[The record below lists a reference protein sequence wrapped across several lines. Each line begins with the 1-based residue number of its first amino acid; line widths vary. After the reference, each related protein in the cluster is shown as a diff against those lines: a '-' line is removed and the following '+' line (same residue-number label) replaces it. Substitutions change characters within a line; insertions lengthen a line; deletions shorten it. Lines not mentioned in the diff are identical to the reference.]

1 VFGFIALSHY
11 LSGQGCVREQE
22 KRMFEN
28 LQERLGSIL
37 NGLTGRGA
45 LSEADVSAALREVRR
60 ALIEADVAL
69 EVVRSFVD
77 KVRDKAVGA
86 DVLKS
91 IKPGQMVVK
100 IVHDELVAMLGAEGE
115 TIDLNAPAPV
125 VIMMVGLQGS
135 GKTTTSAKIAKR
147 LTERQ
152 GKKVLMASLDTR
164 RPAAQEQ
171 LRQLGEQTNVA
182 TLPIVAGQ
190 TPVEIAR
197 RAVQAGKLGGH
208 DVVIL
213 DTAGRTHIDEPL
225 MAEMAEI
232 KTAAV
237 PHEILL
243 VADSLTGQDAV
254 NLARNFNE
262 RVGVT
267 GLVLTRMD
275 GDGRGGAALSMRAVT
290 GRPVK
295 LIGTG
300 EKMDALEE
308 FHPKRIADRI
318 LGMGDIVSLVEKA
331 AETLDA
337 EKAAAM
343 AKKMQSGKFD
353 LNDLADQLGQMQK
366 MGGMGGIMGM
376 MPGMGKMKD
385 QMAAAGLDDKMF
397 GRQIAIISSMTK
409 AERANPDILKHSRK
423 KRIAAGS
430 GTDAA
435 EINKLL
441 KMHRGMADMMKAM
454 GGKGKGG
461 GMMRG
466 LMGGLASKM
475 GMGGLGGMMGGM
487 PDLSKMDPKQIEAL
501 KKQAE
506 AAGLGKGLPGGL
518 PGGMP
523 GGLPGGLPGLGG
535 GLPGL
540 PGGMKLPGL
549 GGLPGNKKK

>member
-1 VFGFIALSHY
+1 
-11 LSGQGCVREQE
+11 
-22 KRMFEN
+22 MFDT
-28 LQERLGSIL
+28 LQERLGTIL

-45 LSEADVSAALREVRR
+45 LSDADVSAALREVRR
-60 ALIEADVAL
+60 ALLEADVAL
-69 EVVRSFVD
+69 DVVRSFTD
-77 KVRDKAVGA
+77 KVRAKAVGA
-86 DVLKS
+86 NVLKS

-100 IVHDELVAMLGAEGE
+100 IVHDELVDMLGADSVGV
-115 TIDLNAPAPV
+115 DLNAVAPV

-135 GKTTTSAKIAKR
+135 GKTTTSGKIALR
-147 LTERQ
+147 LTTRER
-152 GKKVLMASLDTR
+152 KKVLMASLDTR

-171 LRQLGEQTNVA
+171 LRQLGVQTNID
-182 TLPIVAGQ
+182 TLPIIAGQ
-190 TPVEIAR
+190 SPTDIAA
-197 RAVQAGKLGGH
+197 RAVQAAKLGGH

-225 MAEMAEI
+225 MIEMAEI
-232 KTAAV
+232 KRKSS

-243 VADSLTGQDAV
+243 VADALTGQDAV
-254 NLARNFNE
+254 NLARNFDE
-262 RVGVT
+262 RVGIT

-290 GRPVK
+290 GKPIK
-295 LIGTG
+295 LIGVG
-300 EKMDALEE
+300 EKMTELEE
-308 FHPKRIADRI
+308 FHPRRIADRI

-331 AETLDA
+331 AENIDA

-343 AKKMQSGKFD
+343 AAKMAKGKFD
-353 LNDLADQLGQMQK
+353 LDDLADQLRQMQN

-376 MPGMGKMKD
+376 MPGMSGMKD
-385 QMAAAGLDDKMF
+385 KMSAAGLDDKMF

-441 KMHRGMADMMKAM
+441 KMHRGMADMMKMM

-461 GMMRG
+461 MMKQM
-466 LMGGLASKM
+466 MGGLASKM
-475 GMGGLGGMMGGM
+475 GLGGMGGM
-487 PDLSKMDPKQIEAL
+487 PDLSKMDPKQLEAL
-501 KKQAE
+501 QKQAE
-506 AAGLGKGLPGGL
+506 ASGLGR
-518 PGGMP
+518 PGGM
-523 GGLPGGLPGLGG
+523 PGLGG

-540 PGGMKLPGL
+540 GGPKLPGL
-549 GGLPGNKKK
+549 GGGFPGLPGLPKKK